1 MTDPSTARV
10 RPIDAERQFGGE
22 RRRAVGENLH
32 HRHLWPVVAA
42 LLPARPSNVLD
53 VACGNGF
60 LASRMAQS
68 GHHVTAFDLSAE
80 NIAAARKFY
89 PQVRFEV
96 ASAYDDL
103 SDLRPPTGWDTI
115 VAVEIIAHLFS
126 PQRFLANMRGNLA
139 ENGRIIVTAPYHGY
153 VKNVAL
159 SVSGQLDKH
168 FEVYFEGGHI
178 KFFSRRS
185 LDAMFTAAGFR
196 RPSVR
201 YAGRVPL
208 LWKSMVCWV
217 EDSRETLFP
226 R

>member
-1 MTDPSTARV
+1 MIDPSTARL
-10 RPIDAERQFGGE
+10 IDAQGKFAGE
-22 RRRAVGENLH
+22 PRSAIGENLH
-32 HRHLWPVVAA
+32 HRHLWPVVAS
-42 LLPARPSNVLD
+42 LLPDRPSNVLD
-53 VACGNGF
+53 VGCGNGF

-80 NIAAARKFY
+80 NVASAHKLY

-96 ASAYDDL
+96 ASVYDDL
-103 SDLRPPTGWDTI
+103 SDLRPPAGWDTI

-126 PQRFLANMRGNLA
+126 PQRFLANVRGNLA
-139 ENGRIIVTAPYHGY
+139 ESGRIIVTAPYHGY
-153 VKNVAL
+153 VKNVVL
-159 SVSGQLDKH
+159 SVLGQFDKH

-185 LDAMFTAAGFR
+185 LDAMFAAAGFR
-196 RPSVR
+196 HPSFR

-208 LWKSMVCWV
+208 LWKSMVCWTD
-217 EDSRETLFP
+217 DSRETPPP

>member
-1 MTDPSTARV
+1 MTDPSTA
-10 RPIDAERQFGGE
+10 RPIDAERQFAGE
-22 RRRAVGENLH
+22 RRGADGEYPH

-53 VACGNGF
+53 VASGNGF
-60 LASRMAQS
+60 LASRIAQS

-80 NIAAARKFY
+80 NVASARKSY

-103 SDLRPPTGWDTI
+103 TDLRPPGGWDTI

-126 PQRFLANMRGNLA
+126 PLRFLANMRSNLA

-153 VKNVAL
+153 VKNVVL
-159 SVSGQLDKH
+159 SILGQFDKH
-168 FEVYFEGGHI
+168 LEVYFEGGHI

-185 LDAMFTAAGFR
+185 LDAMFVAAGFG
-196 RPSVR
+196 RPSFR

-217 EDSRETLFP
+217 DDAPQTPPP

>member
-1 MTDPSTARV
+1 MTDRSTACS
-10 RPIDAERQFGGE
+10 IDAERQFAGE

-32 HRHLWPVVAA
+32 HRYLWPLVAA
-42 LLPARPSNVLD
+42 LLPVRPSDVLD

-60 LASRMAQS
+60 LASRMAQR
-68 GHHVTAFDLSAE
+68 GHHVTAFDLSAD
-80 NIAAARKFY
+80 NVASARKSY

-103 SDLRPPTGWDTI
+103 SDLRPPAGWDTI

-126 PQRFLANMRGNLA
+126 PLRFLANMRGNLA
-139 ENGRIIVTAPYHGY
+139 ESGRIIVTAPYHGY
-153 VKNVAL
+153 LKNVVL
-159 SVSGQLDKH
+159 SILGQLDKH

-185 LDAMFTAAGFR
+185 LDAMFAAAGFR
-196 RPSVR
+196 RPSFR

-217 EDSRETLFP
+217 DDAREITPSR
-226 R
+226 

>member
-1 MTDPSTARV
+1 MTDPSTAR
-10 RPIDAERQFGGE
+10 PIDTERQFAGE
-22 RRRAVGENLH
+22 RRSAVGENLH

-42 LLPARPSNVLD
+42 LLPDRPSNVLD

-80 NIAAARKFY
+80 NIASARKSY

-103 SDLRPPTGWDTI
+103 SDLRPPAGWDTI

-126 PQRFLANMRGNLA
+126 PQRFLTNMRGNLA

-159 SVSGQLDKH
+159 SVLGQFDKH

-185 LDAMFTAAGFR
+185 LDAMFAAAGFR
-196 RPSVR
+196 RPSFR

-217 EDSRETLFP
+217 DDSRKTPPP

>member
-1 MTDPSTARV
+1 MTDSSTARV
-10 RPIDAERQFGGE
+10 RPIDAARQFAGE
-22 RRRAVGENLH
+22 RRSAVGESPH
-32 HRHLWPVVAA
+32 HRHLWPVVPA
-42 LLPARPSNVLD
+42 LLPTRPSNVLD

-60 LASRMAQS
+60 LASRMAQR
-68 GHHVTAFDLSAE
+68 GHHVTAFDLRAE
-80 NIAAARKFY
+80 NIASARESY

-96 ASAYDDL
+96 ASVYDDL
-103 SDLRPPTGWDTI
+103 TDLRPPSGWDAI

-126 PQRFLANMRGNLA
+126 PLRFLTNMRRNLA
-139 ENGRIIVTAPYHGY
+139 EGGRIIVTAPYHGY

-159 SVSGQLDKH
+159 SVSGKLDRH

-185 LDAMFTAAGFR
+185 LDAMFAAAGFR
-196 RPSVR
+196 RPSFR

-217 EDSRETLFP
+217 DNSRETP
-226 R
+226 PTR

>member
-1 MTDPSTARV
+1 MTESSTARF
-10 RPIDAERQFGGE
+10 IDAERQFVGE
-22 RRRAVGENLH
+22 RRSSVGEYPH
-32 HRHLWPVVAA
+32 HRHLWPMVAA
-42 LLPARPSNVLD
+42 LLPVRPSNVLD

-60 LASRMAQS
+60 LASRMAQG

-80 NIAAARKFY
+80 NVASARKLY

-103 SDLRPPTGWDTI
+103 SDLRPAGGWDTI

-159 SVSGQLDKH
+159 SVVGQLDKH

-185 LDAMFTAAGFR
+185 LDAMFASAGYR
-196 RPSVR
+196 RPSFR

-208 LWKSMVCWV
+208 LWKSMVCWTD
-217 EDSRETLFP
+217 DSRETP
-226 R
+226 PSR

>member
-1 MTDPSTARV
+1 MTDPSTVRV
-10 RPIDAERQFGGE
+10 SPIDAERRFAGE
-22 RRRAVGENLH
+22 RRSAVGECPH
-32 HRHLWPVVAA
+32 HRHLWPVVTA
-42 LLPARPSNVLD
+42 LLPARPSNILD

-60 LASRMAQS
+60 LASGMVQR
-68 GHHVTAFDLSAE
+68 GHHVTAFDLSVE
-80 NIAAARKFY
+80 NIASARKLY

-96 ASAYDDL
+96 ASAYDDFN
-103 SDLRPPTGWDTI
+103 DLRPPAGWDTI

-159 SVSGQLDKH
+159 SVLGQLDKH

-185 LDAMFTAAGFR
+185 LDAMFAAAGFG
-196 RPSVR
+196 RPSFR

-208 LWKSMVCWV
+208 LWKSMVCWTD
-217 EDSRETLFP
+217 DSRDTPPP

>member
-1 MTDPSTARV
+1 MTDPSTAR
-10 RPIDAERQFGGE
+10 PIDTERQFAGE
-22 RRRAVGENLH
+22 RRSAVGEYPH

-42 LLPARPSNVLD
+42 LLPASPSNVLD
-53 VACGNGF
+53 VACGNGL

-80 NIAAARKFY
+80 NVASARKSY

-103 SDLRPPTGWDTI
+103 SDLRPPAGWDTI

-126 PQRFLANMRGNLA
+126 PQRFLASMRGNLA
-139 ENGRIIVTAPYHGY
+139 ESGRIIVTAPYHGY
-153 VKNVAL
+153 VKNVVL
-159 SVSGQLDKH
+159 SVLGQFDKH

-185 LDAMFTAAGFR
+185 LDAMLAAAGFR
-196 RPSVR
+196 RPSFR

-208 LWKSMVCWV
+208 LWKSMVCWAD
-217 EDSRETLFP
+217 DSGPP

>member
-10 RPIDAERQFGGE
+10 RPIDAERQFAGE
-22 RRRAVGENLH
+22 RRSAGGENRH

-42 LLPARPSNVLD
+42 LLPDRPSNVLD

-80 NIAAARKFY
+80 N
-89 PQVRFEV
+89 V
-96 ASAYDDL
+96 AES
-103 SDLRPPTGWDTI
+103 
-115 VAVEIIAHLFS
+115 
-126 PQRFLANMRGNLA
+126 
-139 ENGRIIVTAPYHGY
+139 GRIIVTAPYHGY

-159 SVSGQLDKH
+159 SVLGQFDKH

-185 LDAMFTAAGFR
+185 LDAMFAAAGFR
-196 RPSVR
+196 RPSFR

-217 EDSRETLFP
+217 DDSGETPPP

>member
-1 MTDPSTARV
+1 MTVPSTAHV
-10 RPIDAERQFGGE
+10 RTIDAERQFAGE
-22 RRRAVGENLH
+22 RRSAGGENRH

-42 LLPARPSNVLD
+42 LLPDRPSNVLD

-80 NIAAARKFY
+80 NVAAARKSY
-89 PQVRFEV
+89 AQVRFEV

-103 SDLRPPTGWDTI
+103 SDLRPPAGWDAV

-139 ENGRIIVTAPYHGY
+139 ESGRIIVTAPYHGY

-159 SVSGQLDKH
+159 SVLGQLDNH

-185 LDAMFTAAGFR
+185 LDAMFAAAGFR
-196 RPSVR
+196 RPSFR

-208 LWKSMVCWV
+208 LWKSMVSWV
-217 EDSRETLFP
+217 DDSGETPPP